1 MYSWSQNLVNLKTI
15 FDKYL
20 PMTREVYAWVTVH
33 RDEFRD
39 LQLKIQ
45 KLSERIEELK
55 KKNEGEVIPVEE
67 PSAITEEPTV
77 PSDEIVIEEDDA
89 DKMGE

>member
-45 KLSERIEELK
+45 ELSERIEELK

-67 PSAITEEPTV
+67 PAAITEEPAV
-77 PSDEIVIEEDDA
+77 PSEEVVLEEDDT